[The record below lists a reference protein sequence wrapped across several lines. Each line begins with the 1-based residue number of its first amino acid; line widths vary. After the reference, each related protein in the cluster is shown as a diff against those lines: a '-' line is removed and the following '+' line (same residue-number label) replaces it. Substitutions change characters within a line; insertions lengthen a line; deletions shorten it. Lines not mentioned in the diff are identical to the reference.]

1 MNNYTNQDN
10 QFEGYSSFTQATDY
24 DYSTDYQQPIL
35 SQTQAFPDSQTN
47 KSISPENDTY
57 GMSKSFS
64 NLKIDDN
71 DDLSN
76 EDDDQEEEEDEE
88 EAVELPEYACNYCG
102 IHNPECV
109 VKCIGCKKWF
119 CNSRGNTSAAHI
131 VTHLVRARHKNVQL
145 HEASSLGDTTLEC
158 YNCGSRNVFL
168 LGFIPAKSDA
178 VVVIL
183 CRHPCASTPSSKDM
197 LWDASQWQ
205 PLIEDRCF
213 LPWLVTVPNDNEQ
226 LRARHI
232 TMSQIIRLE
241 DAWKDNSNTTLEDL
255 EKPGVDEDPQKVLLR
270 YEDAFQYQ
278 NIFGPLVK
286 LEAEYDK
293 KIKESQTQEDVVVRW
308 DIGLNR
314 HRLAWFKLS
323 KYELGELRLA
333 IGDELRIQYKGE
345 LHAGWSSNGHVVKLP
360 DNLND
365 GICLEISRMDA
376 PIELTH
382 NFCIDYVWK
391 PTSFDRM
398 QLSMKTFALDE
409 TSVSSYIYHKLLGHD
424 VEPQILKSPLPKR
437 FTAPG
442 LPELNHSQVSAI
454 KKVLSQPLS
463 LIQGP
468 PGTGKTVTSATLVYH
483 LAKINPGQVL
493 VCAPSNVA
501 VDQLTEKIS
510 LTGLRVVRLTAK
522 SREELESDIK
532 ILTLHEQVRLNDTI
546 PELQKL
552 IRLKTDQGE
561 LSKQDEFKYKK
572 LKRVAEAEI
581 LSAADVI
588 LCTCVGAGD
597 PRLSKFRFRTVLV
610 DESTQA
616 SEPEALIPLV
626 LGAKQ
631 VILVGDHQ
639 QLGPVIMNKK
649 SSAAGLSQSLFERL
663 ILLGQRPQLLD
674 IQYRMHPCLSEFS
687 SNFFYEG
694 SLQNGVS
701 VAERTRKSLDFPWP
715 SENRPMMF
723 YSSLGPEEMS
733 SSGTSYLNRT
743 EASNCEKVVTKL
755 LKSGVTPSQIGIITP
770 YEGQRSWI
778 VHHMSLSGSMRTDM
792 YASIEVT
799 SVDAFQGREKDYIIL
814 SCVRSNDHQGIGFLN
829 DPRRLNVALTRA
841 KYGLVVLGN
850 PRVLSKNPLWH
861 SLLTHYRE
869 NKCLVEGPL
878 SALRQSTAQLSVP
891 RMPYSMSQDRTKRTI
906 DPNDKMQVSFSK
918 ESARYVPPDIG
929 LVRGGVSGE
938 MSGNP
943 VQENSGL
950 NGNEFMNQGSNL
962 GLTSQ
967 VNYTQGPMADM
978 GDSMGLPA
986 TNGVIDSV
994 FTSLMGF
1001 PPLMSQTGFNNKSM
1015 ILDSGIKQNTN
1026 TQIEY
1031 AVGTSQSAL
1040 LANQSQRAVIGGGN
1054 EYSDMQGNFLNSFGG
1069 SSSGMNT
1076 GANYE
1081 GIRNNGE
1088 SAKFQSP
1095 GQGLNGGFYS
1105 NYKTQDMS
1113 NEYFYK
1119 NKFTQN
1125 QTNYEDLQTQ
1135 SESNDGLLQ
1144 TQSYTRY

>member
-1 MNNYTNQDN
+1 MNNYKDQDS
-10 QFEGYSSFTQATDY
+10 QFGDYSNFTQPTEN
-24 DYSTDYQQPIL
+24 DYSYSIQ
-35 SQTQAFPDSQTN
+35 SQTQNFYDSSQIGAAYG
-47 KSISPENDTY
+47 KDTSEL
-57 GMSKSFS
+57 SKDFS
-64 NLKIDDN
+64 NINLEVAEDSSN
-71 DDLSN
+71 D
-76 EDDDQEEEEDEE
+76 EDEQEEEEV
-88 EAVELPEYACNYCG
+88 VELPEYACNYCG

-109 VKCIGCKKWF
+109 LKCLGCKKWF

-145 HEASSLGDTTLEC
+145 HEGSSLGDTTLEC
-158 YNCGSRNVFL
+158 YNCGNRNVFL

-232 TMSQIIRLE
+232 TMNQIIRLE

-255 EKPGVDEDPQKVLLR
+255 EKPGVDEDPQKVLLM

-345 LHAGWSSNGHVVKLP
+345 MHAGWSSNGHVIKLP
-360 DNLND
+360 DNVND
-365 GICLEISRMDA
+365 GICLEITRMDA
-376 PIELTH
+376 PTEMTH
-382 NFCIDYVWK
+382 NFSIDYVWK

-409 TSVSSYIYHKLLGHD
+409 TSVSSFIYHKLLGHD
-424 VEPQILKSPLPKR
+424 VEPQVLKSLLPKR
-437 FTAPG
+437 FTAPN

-510 LTGLRVVRLTAK
+510 LTGLKVVRLTAK
-522 SREELESDIK
+522 SREELDSDIK

-552 IRLKTDQGE
+552 IRLKADQGE

-572 LKRVAEAEI
+572 LKRAAESEI

-701 VAERTRKSLDFPWP
+701 VAERTRKNIDFPWP
-715 SENRPMMF
+715 SETRPMMF

-733 SSGTSYLNRT
+733 PSGTSYLNRT

-755 LKSGVTPSQIGIITP
+755 LKSGVTPSQIGVITP

-778 VHHMSLSGSMRTDM
+778 VHHMSLSGSLRSDV
-792 YASIEVT
+792 YSNIEVA

-841 KYGLVVLGN
+841 RFGMIILGN
-850 PRVLSKNPLWH
+850 PKVLSKNPLWH
-861 SLLTHYRE
+861 ALLTHYRE
-869 NKCLVEGPL
+869 HKCLVEGPL
-878 SALRQSTAQLSVP
+878 SALRQSSVQLSVP
-891 RMPYSMSQDRTKRTI
+891 RMQLSMSSDRGKRDNET
-906 DPNDKMQVSFSK
+906 NGRTQNHFSR
-918 ESARYVPPDIG
+918 ESSRYVPPDMG
-929 LVRGGVSGE
+929 LVRGAPNVNAPIGE
-938 MSGNP
+938 MNQEEISLGSSDLMVPTLNHSSLNQSNFIP
-943 VQENSGL
+943 NTKSVIGENSIVPT
-950 NGNEFMNQGSNL
+950 N
-962 GLTSQ
+962 
-967 VNYTQGPMADM
+967 
-978 GDSMGLPA
+978 
-986 TNGVIDSV
+986 NGVIDSV

-1001 PPLMSQTGFNNKSM
+1001 PPLMSQTGFNSKSS
-1015 ILDSGIKQNTN
+1015 IIDSGFKQSSNSRIDYSQAN
-1026 TQIEY
+1026 
-1031 AVGTSQSAL
+1031 SQSAL
-1040 LANQSQRAVIGGGN
+1040 LTNQSQRVAMGTNG
-1054 EYSDMQGNFLNSFGG
+1054 EYPEISGNFLSSLGGINNSNSVIGNFDVMRQADNVKLQA
-1069 SSSGMNT
+1069 SSAVPGP
-1076 GANYE
+1076 
-1081 GIRNNGE
+1081 NNGY
-1088 SAKFQSP
+1088 
-1095 GQGLNGGFYS
+1095 YS
-1105 NYKTQDMS
+1105 NYKTQQDP
-1113 NEYFYK
+1113 NNDFIYK
-1119 NKFTQN
+1119 NKFTQDQGGYN
-1125 QTNYEDLQTQ
+1125 EMQTQ
-1135 SESNDGLLQ
+1135 TESNDGILQ
-1144 TQSYTRY
+1144 TQNFTRY